1 MKFVCV
7 WQNQNN
13 NDNNNID
20 VLPGLYQQKNS
31 LVTLAQSKKWRVSVL
46 SAACTQIY
54 TILHN
59 RGNKN

>member
-31 LVTLAQSKKWRVSVL
+31 LVTLAQSKKW
-46 SAACTQIY
+46 
-54 TILHN
+54 
-59 RGNKN
+59 